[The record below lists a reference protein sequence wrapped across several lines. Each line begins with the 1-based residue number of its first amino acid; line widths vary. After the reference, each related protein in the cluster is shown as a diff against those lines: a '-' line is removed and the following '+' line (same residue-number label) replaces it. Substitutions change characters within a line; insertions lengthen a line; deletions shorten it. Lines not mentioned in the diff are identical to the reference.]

1 MAGPR
6 RCLTAEDN
14 AALIPNSNGRS
25 RPQHRGHRSWKAIV
39 PACPHKKRERLRT
52 FSFFVSGQS
61 GEAIR
66 GAAKILFRRPLPA
79 RRDPVTAFHAYP
91 VLPDGDRQPAT
102 RPPPLPPLPSFKI
115 KVFGKDRGMQGGKG
129 EPFSKKV
136 SLPPCKQPAP
146 AYTLKNRSRSAL
158 LTTEKE
164 DMAMAVPAIMGESMG
179 PPKTCSRPAATGR
192 PSRL

>member
-1 MAGPR
+1 MDPQGKRKTLKYSRSQGTCSLRYLPQDKAPAGRLSAPDSHSFRPR
-6 RCLTAEDN
+6 NATA
-14 AALIPNSNGRS
+14 LPNDTAS
-25 RPQHRGHRSWKAIV
+25 
-39 PACPHKKRERLRT
+39 PASPKNFHPCAG
-52 FSFFVSGQS
+52 S
-61 GEAIR
+61 
-66 GAAKILFRRPLPA
+66 
-79 RRDPVTAFHAYP
+79 PV
-91 VLPDGDRQPAT
+91 
-102 RPPPLPPLPSFKI
+102 
-115 KVFGKDRGMQGGKG
+115 KVFGRVGHGEG

-136 SLPPCKQPAP
+136 SLPPCKQPAS

>member
-1 MAGPR
+1 MG
-6 RCLTAEDN
+6 
-14 AALIPNSNGRS
+14 SH
-25 RPQHRGHRSWKAIV
+25 RPGL
-39 PACPHKKRERLRT
+39 PAQKKRTSSDVLFFCVWTKRRGNKGSSQN
-52 FSFFVSGQS
+52 SFQATAARSPRSGHGLS
-61 GEAIR
+61 C
-66 GAAKILFRRPLPA
+66 
-79 RRDPVTAFHAYP
+79 P

-115 KVFGKDRGMQGGKG
+115 KVFGKDGGMQGGKG